1 MTTSVAN
8 RTLLQE
14 KENVIR
20 DILQNLHRWEEIKD
34 HGCCDP
40 FWSDGVNMNLT
51 RNHIIYDKRRLLELC
66 EALQEPLP
74 EEYYLP
80 LPPEVDNN
88 YLCKDGEYFAERK
101 KRMEQRGDIVIL
113 NLPKVKNTGQTEL
126 F

>member
-1 MTTSVAN
+1 MRISIAN
-8 RTLLQE
+8 RKLIQE
-14 KENVIR
+14 KEDTICEL
-20 DILQNLHRWEEIKD
+20 LQNLDRWQEIKD
-34 HGCCDP
+34 HGCYDQ

-51 RNHIIYDKRRLLELC
+51 RNHIIYNKCRLLEVC

-80 LPPEVDNN
+80 SPPKVDNH
-88 YLCKDGEYFAERK
+88 YLCKNGERFEERK
-101 KRMEQRGDIVIL
+101 MRMEQRGDVVVL

>member
-1 MTTSVAN
+1 M
-8 RTLLQE
+8 RTGTVDKTLIKE
-14 KENVIR
+14 KDAVIR
-20 DILQNLHRWEEIKD
+20 DILKNLHRWEEIKD

-51 RNHIIYDKRRLLELC
+51 RNHIIYNKRRLLELC

-80 LPPEVDNN
+80 LPPKVDNH
-88 YLCKDGEYFAERK
+88 YLCKNGERFEERK
-101 KRMEQRGDIVIL
+101 MRMEQRGDMVVLKI
-113 NLPKVKNTGQTEL
+113 PKVKNTGQTEL

>member
-1 MTTSVAN
+1 M
-8 RTLLQE
+8 RTGTVDKTLIKE
-14 KENVIR
+14 KDAVIR
-20 DILQNLHRWEEIKD
+20 DILKNLHRWEELKD

-51 RNHIIYDKRRLLELC
+51 RNHIIYNKRRLLELC

-80 LPPEVDNN
+80 LPPKVDNH
-88 YLCKDGEYFAERK
+88 YLCKNGERFEERK
-101 KRMEQRGDIVIL
+101 MRMEQRGDMVVLKI
-113 NLPKVKNTGQTEL
+113 PKVKNTGQTEL

>member
-1 MTTSVAN
+1 M
-8 RTLLQE
+8 RTGTVDKTLIKE
-14 KENVIR
+14 KDAVIC
-20 DILQNLHRWEEIKD
+20 DILQNLRRWEEIKD

-66 EALQEPLP
+66 EALQEPPP

-88 YLCKDGEYFAERK
+88 YLCEDGEYFAERK
-101 KRMEQRGDIVIL
+101 KRMERRGDKCITKLRSLQIS
-113 NLPKVKNTGQTEL
+113 GEIEL